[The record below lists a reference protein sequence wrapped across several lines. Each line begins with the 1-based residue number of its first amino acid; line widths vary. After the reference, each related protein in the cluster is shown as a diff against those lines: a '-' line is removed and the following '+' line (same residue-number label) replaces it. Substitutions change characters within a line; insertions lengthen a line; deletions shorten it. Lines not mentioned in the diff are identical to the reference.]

1 VTLFADLKVSDLLI
15 REEAWTKN
23 TWDRIDQACLLIL
36 DISRT
41 RTHVNLKVWD
51 LIRKRTYDLSYP
63 WNVCLDKD
71 IVLVST
77 S

>member
-1 VTLFADLKVSDLLI
+1 VTLFSDLKVSDLLI
-15 REEAWTKN
+15 RDEAWAKDS
-23 TWDRIDQACLLIL
+23 WDTIDQACLLIL
-36 DISRT
+36 GVSRT
-41 RTHVNLKVWD
+41 PSHVNLKVWD